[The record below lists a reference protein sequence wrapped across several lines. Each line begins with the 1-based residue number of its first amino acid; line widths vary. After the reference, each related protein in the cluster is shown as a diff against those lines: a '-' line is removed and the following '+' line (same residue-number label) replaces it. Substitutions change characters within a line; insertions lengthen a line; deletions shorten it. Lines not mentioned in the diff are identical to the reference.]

1 VLWDVDVFL
10 VLVLLWFLIGLA
22 LGIGKQEL
30 RATASLLARCGPS
43 YRGERSEKPDRRER
57 PDNEVIIPQHRA
69 APTNTH

>member
-1 VLWDVDVFL
+1 MNLAVLWVVDVFL
-10 VLVLLWFLIGLA
+10 VLVLGLLWFLIGLA

-57 PDNEVIIPQHRA
+57 PSCTIIIKYM
-69 APTNTH
+69 

>member
-1 VLWDVDVFL
+1 MFFWFW
-10 VLVLLWFLIGLA
+10 VLLWFLIGLA
-22 LGIGKQEL
+22 LGIGEQEL